1 MTVATVQVVELVIP
15 RCSLRFGVGACE
27 AVGDVKCHNTY
38 ATCAFKSA
46 FNLSGSLTYRFTR
59 SGDPVGRVYE
69 RDGQHI
75 KTNAYP
81 VLRSVTQR
89 ATRINPGA
97 SRKGETPFGRKAG
110 GTVVLMDFTSEDGA
124 GDWYRDERDIKGS
137 FAGMLIARLGEAQA
151 QCSVRIYTGFD
162 GQALGDMQVSRFDV
176 QAIEKRGQD
185 SWQIEYQDPTKRLDR
200 KRALF
205 PRPTDIRL
213 QSDIDETTLDI
224 TVSAEL
230 ADLNDTFGNAPL
242 QYLRYGSEIISY
254 TGVTEVDA
262 PIYTLNGVQRAAL
275 FTDPSSHN
283 ANESGQRVGRYE
295 LMRPYRVVD
304 DLIRNH
310 TTFPANF
317 IDMGQWEEEGGT
329 FLPTIQVSGT
339 VPEPTPVEEL
349 AGELGR
355 DGLFNIWW
363 DEREQTVPLLAVRP
377 PRETPLLI
385 TEADNLISASIERVP
400 DDRMTRIWVQYG
412 QRSPLEARAVNF
424 LETLVRVEP
433 ELEGPFY
440 ADGTVRTNRIA
451 SRWIRT
457 TANARL
463 VGAALLL
470 RYRVTPRYLSLEFDK
485 RDRDIR
491 VGDVLDVE
499 TLETVDSFGQ
509 AQTLRWQVI
518 EYKETVP
525 GHRVSTVCQSYQF
538 VGKFAI
544 IMANNTPRYEDVPE
558 EDREFGCW
566 LADDETGLMPDGSPP
581 YLLQ

>member
-1 MTVATVQVVELVIP
+1 MTVATVQVAELIIP

-27 AVGDVKCHNTY
+27 ATGSPKCHNTY
-38 ATCAFKSA
+38 ATCAFKQA
-46 FNLSGSLTYRFTR
+46 FNLDGSLTYRFTR
-59 SGDPVGRVYE
+59 TGDSVPRIYE
-69 RDGQHI
+69 RDGEHI

-81 VLRSVTQR
+81 LLRSVTQR

-97 SRKGETPFGRKAG
+97 SRKGETPFGIKSG
-110 GTVVLMDFTSEDGA
+110 GTLTLMDFTSEDNV
-124 GDWYRDERDIKGS
+124 GDWYRDERQIKGS

-151 QCSVRIYTGFD
+151 QCTVRIYNGFE
-162 GQALGDMQVSRFDV
+162 GQSLDDMQVLLWDV
-176 QAIEKRGQD
+176 HAIEKRGRD
-185 SWQIEYQDPTKRLDR
+185 SWQIEYQDPTKRIDR

-213 QSDIDETTLDI
+213 QTDIDETTTSI
-224 TVSAEL
+224 TVSAAL
-230 ADLNDTFGNAPL
+230 ADLEDTFGNAPV

-262 PIYTLNGVQRAAL
+262 PIYTLDGVQRAQL
-275 FTDPSSHN
+275 FTEAQSHN
-283 ANESGQRVGRYE
+283 ADESGQRVGRYE
-295 LMRPYRVVD
+295 LERPYRITD
-304 DLIRNH
+304 DLIKNH

-317 IDMGQWEEEGGT
+317 INDAQWEDEGGT
-329 FLPTIQVSGT
+329 FLPTIVVSGT

-349 AGELGR
+349 AGELSR

-363 DEREQTVPLLAVRP
+363 DERDQTVPLLAVRP
-377 PRETPLLI
+377 PQETPLLI
-385 TEADNLISASIERVP
+385 TEADNLISANIERKP
-400 DDRMTRIWVQYG
+400 DDRMTQIWVQYG
-412 QRSPLEARAVNF
+412 QRSPLGTRASNF

-440 ADGTVRTNRIA
+440 ADGTSRTNRIT

-463 VGAALLL
+463 VGAQLLL

-485 RDRDIR
+485 RDRHIR
-491 VGDVLDVE
+491 VSDVLDVE
-499 TLETVDSFGQ
+499 TQETVDPFGQ
-509 AQTLRWQVI
+509 VERLRWQVI

-525 GHRVSTVCQSYQF
+525 GHRVSVVCQSYQF

-544 IMANNTPRYEDVPE
+544 IMANDAPSYADATE
-558 EDREFGCW
+558 EGCW
-566 LADDETGLMPDGSPP
+566 LADEATGLMPDGSDP